1 MICWPS
7 FRATSVG
14 RWRTWRSGSATAL
27 IRWGGTRHSAVVEWR
42 DSATLAD
49 GTRYV
54 NDGVHVVRIRWGR
67 VVSLHAYLDTEVFA
81 NACRTMAAAGISEAS
96 SVPIED

>member
-1 MICWPS
+1 MSTTCNIDREGPWD
-7 FRATSVG
+7 T
-14 RWRTWRSGSATAL
+14 T
-27 IRWGGTRHSAVVEWR
+27 AVVEWR